1 MKKSVLI
8 IVGLCLLVIGGPF
21 VLSYYQGYQEDQQE
35 ISKIYDRCMS
45 DDFMS
50 RNRSD
55 GEMKTYCQCTAKL
68 THESEA
74 NFQEAMDSFVALALS
89 TDGRVPLTPAN
100 KLNIGILYYCD
111 GVALND

>member
-8 IVGLCLLVIGGPF
+8 IVGLCLLVVGGALG
-21 VLSYYQGYQEDQQE
+21 LSYYSDYQEDQQE
-35 ISKIYDRCMS
+35 ISRIYDKCMS

-50 RNRSD
+50 ENRSNR
-55 GEMKTYCQCTAKL
+55 EMKTFCQCSAKL
-68 THESEA
+68 THESGVD
-74 NFQEAMDSFVALALS
+74 FQEALDSFVVLALS